1 MSQAR
6 QAAGLIKTP
15 LGEAEIRTR
24 KLAVRG
30 ARRQLLIL
38 TNGEHD
44 RAALIAL
51 AGKIGA
57 SEEDVDQLLGL
68 GLIAAAGDPE
78 PVAPPAV
85 EAQLSEPAGRS
96 RRSLAATKMYLLD
109 VTGRLGG
116 EADDMREA
124 LRAAATRD
132 ELCIVLGWLE
142 AWAADRAAGDFFE
155 RVLARTMELL
165 PLEDAA

>member
-30 ARRQLLIL
+30 VRRQLLIL

-44 RAALIAL
+44 RAALVAL

-68 GLIAAAGDPE
+68 GLIAAASDPE
-78 PVAPPAV
+78 PATPPAV
-85 EAQLSEPAGRS
+85 GAQVAERDARQ
-96 RRSLAATKMYLLD
+96 
-109 VTGRLGG
+109 
-116 EADDMREA
+116 EA
-124 LRAAATRD
+124 LLRDFSAMRQIALSVSLTATTAITKATPRAENASSSFAS
-132 ELCIVLGWLE
+132 
-142 AWAADRAAGDFFE
+142 
-155 RVLARTMELL
+155 RT
-165 PLEDAA
+165 PKSQ

>member
-1 MSQAR
+1 MLQAR
-6 QAAGLIKTP
+6 PAAGLIKTP

-30 ARRQLLIL
+30 VRRQLLIL

-44 RAALIAL
+44 RAALMAL

-68 GLIAAAGDPE
+68 GLIAPAGDPE
-78 PVAPPAV
+78 PAAPSAA
-85 EAQLSEPAGRS
+85 ETLASEPASRS
-96 RRSLAATKMYLLD
+96 RRSLAAAKMYLLD
-109 VTGRLGG
+109 VTGRLGN

-124 LRAAATRD
+124 LRAAVTRD
-132 ELCIVLGWLE
+132 ELCVVLGWLE
-142 AWAADRAAGDFFE
+142 A
-155 RVLARTMELL
+155 
-165 PLEDAA
+165 